1 METQTAP
8 SFGRTDSI
16 VIPFPGQPADQPATS
31 PQDIASDSTST
42 TTGRT
47 YTFKE
52 AAELLQCGD
61 ESTLRNRYWKEKV
74 EPAFRHF
81 PTPLQSIA
89 RYDRND
95 KPIYRLNEMA
105 IAVLRAFLNAKAE
118 GREDAFLLAARQ
130 EYPAPTPPDTP
141 DGDSITQPS
150 IAVETKAA
158 TVVDAPELPQTYSLA
173 AFAGEAIEIDDPL
186 ALANQIVQ
194 AIDHVQNAM
203 QADID
208 RKEKKLNDT
217 RKAQKI
223 VSEKVQELKFDQ
235 RFYQEKATQLSNSQ
249 TENTQ
254 ALQELAALMQSW
266 ESPPP
271 LPLLRLASCTGD
283 RALCLFDRLLPPH
296 PNPSAGTDP

>member
-1 METQTAP
+1 MEMQTAP

-16 VIPFPGQPADQPATS
+16 VIPFPGQAQDVPAARPTDNPLDAPRT
-31 PQDIASDSTST
+31 A
-42 TTGRT
+42 TGRT

-52 AAELLQCGD
+52 AAELLECGD

-89 RYDRND
+89 RYDRHD
-95 KPIYRLNEMA
+95 KPIYRLNETA
-105 IAVLRAFLNAKAE
+105 IAVLRAFLDAKAE

-130 EYPAPTPPDTP
+130 EYPAPVTPDTDTP
-141 DGDSITQPS
+141 DIDSTTQQS

-158 TVVDAPELPQTYSLA
+158 TVIDAPELPQTYSLV

-194 AIDHVQNAM
+194 AIDHVQTAM
-203 QADID
+203 QEDIN

-223 VSEKVQELKFDQ
+223 VSEKVQELKFEK
-235 RFYQEKATQLSNSQ
+235 RFYQEKNLSLNSAQ

-254 ALQELAALMQSW
+254 ALQELAALMQKLGKPADSAA
-266 ESPPP
+266 P
-271 LPLLRLASCTGD
+271 AS
-283 RALCLFDRLLPPH
+283 
-296 PNPSAGTDP
+296 